1 MVPKHKSPTRKDRTA
16 VAPYNFVPIADPV
29 ITFPDDERNP
39 LAVDQS
45 RYHSGRRTGWI
56 DVFLTTK
63 SPLYV
68 RGSLKPEDHQK
79 MEKEE
84 KGGKENVPHLEKV
97 RNRPDFFQTG
107 NGEPVIPGSS
117 LRGMIRQMV
126 EILGHGKLKPVM
138 KTPLVY
144 RAVGDTSSHGEAYRK
159 LLMQEDPDTT
169 KRHYY
174 EPLFEA
180 GYIRYKAETGEWF
193 IQPAV
198 KTADGASYGRI
209 NHRRIPDNL
218 NKWHNSKNAQEIYVQ
233 FGPRDYQEV
242 RGGFLHVKYAKIF
255 SASRREVAEAPTQAV
270 LVRSGHMFSKRTEAV
285 FMLPD
290 EQADWIPIPDGSDE
304 NDPRDLVTAYRDQ
317 ITTEQEKLLGR
328 DGVLIDHQ
336 PVFYLMQN
344 SKLLFF
350 FGHTQMFR
358 MPYPHSPQEMLL
370 PLHWDDSRIDFA
382 EAMFGKA
389 RGQQGT
395 GLAGRVF
402 VSDAC
407 LHEEQDKL
415 DIWLS
420 ENPVII
426 PKVLSSPKPTTFQ
439 HYLTQSNP
447 DANQGK
453 GLHTYN
459 SGPRQST
466 LRGFKLY
473 WHKGK
478 QLRRS
483 DYAENEK
490 DIDQKKDKIHTKI
503 RPVKEGVRFT
513 FRVHFE
519 NLLPAELGLLWWALA
534 PPKVNGQEC
543 CHKLGMGKPLGLGT
557 VKLEPEL
564 HLVELVSRYSTLFDD
579 AQSGWEEGTAADLVE
594 QVITEAVDNFEQ
606 FVLKRSKRNESS
618 LADTQRVQMLLA
630 MLAWPGPNPE
640 KTRYMEIEY
649 SDPSAKRGKRN
660 EYKERPV
667 LPDPLN
673 VR

>member
-1 MVPKHKSPTRKDRTA
+1 MVPKHNNPTRKDRTA
-16 VAPYNFVPIADPV
+16 VAPYNFVPIADPT

-45 RYHSGRRTGWI
+45 RYHPGRRTGWI
-56 DVFLTTK
+56 DVTLTTR
-63 SPLYV
+63 SPLYI

-84 KGGKENVPHLEKV
+84 KGGKENTPHLEKV

-159 LLMQEDPDTT
+159 LLMQEDPDST
-169 KRHYY
+169 KRHHY

-180 GYIRYKAETGEWF
+180 GYIRYNKETGEWF
-193 IQPAV
+193 IQPAQ
-198 KTADGASYGRI
+198 KTADGASYARI
-209 NHRRIPDNL
+209 NHRRIPQRLDR
-218 NKWHNSKNAQEIYVQ
+218 WHTSKNAEKIFVQ
-233 FGPRDYQEV
+233 FGPREYQEV
-242 RGGFLHVKYAKIF
+242 RGGFLHVKYAKVF
-255 SASRREVAEAPTQAV
+255 SADNTQTADASTPAV

-290 EQADWIPIPDGSDE
+290 EQAEWIIIPDGSDE
-304 NDPRDLVTAYRDQ
+304 TDPRDLVTAYRDQ
-317 ITTEQEKLLGR
+317 ISPEQEKLLGR
-328 DGVLIDHQ
+328 DGVLVNHQ

-358 MPYPHSPQEMLL
+358 MPYPYSPQEML
-370 PLHWDDSRIDFA
+370 PSPHWNDDRIDFA

-389 RGQQGT
+389 RGQQESGI
-395 GLAGRVF
+395 AGRVF

-407 LHEEQDKL
+407 LHKDQDKNDL
-415 DIWLS
+415 WLS
-420 ENPVII
+420 ENPVVI

-439 HYLTQSNP
+439 HYLTQSKP
-447 DANQGK
+447 DLQQGK

-459 SGPRQST
+459 SDSRQST

-478 QLRRS
+478 QVRRG

-490 DIDQKKDKIHTKI
+490 DVDQKKDKIHTKI
-503 RPVKEGVRFT
+503 KPVKEDVRFS
-513 FRVHFE
+513 FRIHFE

-534 PPKVNGQEC
+534 LPVADGQEY
-543 CHKLGMGKPLGLGT
+543 CHKLGMGKPLGLGA
-557 VKLEPEL
+557 VKLVPEL
-564 HLVELVSRYSTLFDD
+564 HLVELGNRYGTLFDD
-579 AQSGWEEGTAADLVE
+579 AQVGWEQGTAVDLVE
-594 QVITEAVDNFEQ
+594 QVKTEAVENFEQ
-606 FVLKRSKRNESS
+606 FILKRSKLNESR
-618 LADTQRVQMLLA
+618 LADTRQVQMLLA
-630 MLAWPGPNPE
+630 MLAWPGPNPA

-649 SDPSAKRGKRN
+649 PDPSARRGKRN
-660 EYKERPV
+660 EYRERPV
-667 LPDPLN
+667 LPDPLH
-673 VR
+673 VK